1 MEEARAAER
10 ARRSAAAMEAG
21 TPLLLETEG
30 EDEEDPDDT
39 DEDEEEGEVTDEV
52 GRVIRVGFLAPQIIP

>member
-1 MEEARAAER
+1 
-10 ARRSAAAMEAG
+10 MEAG
-21 TPLLLETEG
+21 TPLLLEAES